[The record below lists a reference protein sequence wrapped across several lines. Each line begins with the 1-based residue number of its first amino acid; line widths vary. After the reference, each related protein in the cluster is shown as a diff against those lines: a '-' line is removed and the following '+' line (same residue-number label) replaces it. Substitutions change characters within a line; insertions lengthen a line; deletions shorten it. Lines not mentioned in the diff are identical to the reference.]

1 MPSVEKT
8 RKKLIEFAELEK
20 GWNFGEGVPS
30 DRVAL
35 ATAFAILE
43 KIAASGFDHMNAF
56 PGIAGEV
63 RVTAYA
69 GADYYEFTV
78 ELDGSV
84 TYVYE
89 REDEELENVEGLTVS
104 EALKKLEIRTPAT
117 WNLYAT
123 STQPNIM
130 TLTNADFRAWHFGTQ
145 AGTGFLSS
153 AYNAPLRQAATY
165 VATGPISIE
174 GQPNRDLLET
184 QSSIG
189 KSPVIVFLL
198 NANSFQNVQKPE
210 MPAITTSWAGR
221 RTTPKKF
228 LKRRR

>member
-1 MPSVEKT
+1 MPNVEKT
-8 RKKLIEFAELEK
+8 REKLIEFAQLEK
-20 GWNFGEGVPS
+20 GWRLGEGVPI

-43 KIAASGFDHMNAF
+43 KIAASGFDRMNAF

-89 REDEELENVEGLTVS
+89 HEDEELENVEGLTVS
-104 EALKKLEIRTPAT
+104 EALKKLEMRTPAT

-123 STQPNIM
+123 SIQQNFS
-130 TLTNADFRAWHFGTQ
+130 TLIV
-145 AGTGFLSS
+145 
-153 AYNAPLRQAATY
+153 ATY
-165 VATGPISIE
+165 VTTEPSSIE
-174 GQPNRDLLET
+174 GQPNLGQPET
-184 QSSIG
+184 PSSIG
-189 KSPVIVFLL
+189 TYQVLVFLL
-198 NANSFQNVQKPE
+198 NANSFQNAPKLE
-210 MPAITTSWAGR
+210 TTAITTSLAGR
-221 RTTPKKF
+221 GTIPKKF